1 MRFLNVFLKLDK
13 TKIFLVHVIVIVT
26 YMLFS
31 ILFILNQALFKG
43 FSNDVYHNDFYL
55 TNKNDTIC
63 SNHLKKIN
71 SYIY

>member
-31 ILFILNQALFKG
+31 ILFILNQDLF
-43 FSNDVYHNDFYL
+43 
-55 TNKNDTIC
+55 
-63 SNHLKKIN
+63 
-71 SYIY
+71 